1 MKKQMFERL
10 VKLSADL
17 GDKVDLTTVFGG
29 L

>member
-1 MKKQMFERL
+1 MFERL